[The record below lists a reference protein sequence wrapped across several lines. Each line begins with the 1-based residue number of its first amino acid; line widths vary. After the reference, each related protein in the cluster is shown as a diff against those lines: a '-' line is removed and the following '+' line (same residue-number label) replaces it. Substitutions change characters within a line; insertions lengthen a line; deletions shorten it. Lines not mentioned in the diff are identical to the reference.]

1 MDLLKRLGDIVARR
15 QEVEKALA
23 DPEVVND
30 MERFR
35 KLSKEYSDLE
45 PLENQY
51 YAYKRLL
58 DSITNNRS
66 ILANDNDQELRDM
79 AKEELEELESQ
90 KGPMEEKIKQM
101 LVPEDPEDSKNAIV
115 EIRAGTGGDE
125 ASLFAGDLFRLYQRY
140 IDRQS
145 SLQIEILNSTEG
157 ATGGFK
163 EIIFNV
169 KGDHAYGTLKY
180 ESGVHRVQRVPET
193 ESQGRVH
200 TSAASVAV
208 LPEVEDIDVEIN
220 DSEIRRDVFCASG
233 PGGQSVNTTYS
244 AVRLTHE
251 PTGIAAMCQDE
262 KSQWKNHEKA
272 MRVLRSRL
280 YEIERQKQQEKID
293 SQRRSM
299 VSTGDRSAK
308 IRTYNFPQ
316 SRVTDHRINL
326 NLHNLQG
333 VMDGEIDELIDKLK
347 VAENAEKL
355 KEGAE
360 EDSEQ

>member
-1 MDLLKRLGDIVARR
+1 MDLLKRLADIVARR

-45 PLENQY
+45 AFEETYNEYKKLLDNISNNKQILENEQ
-51 YAYKRLL
+51 
-58 DSITNNRS
+58 
-66 ILANDNDQELRDM
+66 DQELKEM
-79 AKEELEELESQ
+79 AKEELEDLESQ
-90 KGPMEEKIKQM
+90 KGPMEEKIKRM
-101 LVPEDPEDSKNAIV
+101 LVPEDPEDSNNAIV

-125 ASLFAGDLFRLYQRY
+125 ASLFAGDLFRLYQRF
-140 IDRQS
+140 IDRQEGWQ
-145 SLQIEILNSTEG
+145 LDVMNSTEG
-157 ATGGFK
+157 TNGGFK

-169 KGDHAYGTLKY
+169 KGDHAYGVLKY

-208 LPEVEDIDVEIN
+208 LPEVEDIDIDIN
-220 DSEIRRDVFCASG
+220 ESDIRRDVFCASG

-262 KSQWKNHEKA
+262 KSQWKNHDKA

-293 SQRRSM
+293 SQRKSM

-347 VAENAEKL
+347 IAENAEKL

-360 EDSEQ
+360 EDDS